1 MIHCV
6 GNPRIALT
14 IHPCIRTTEKQRMA
28 TQAVTDHVELAKDFL
43 ERSKSY
49 LALGDLHQASEKG
62 WGAASHIVKAV
73 AAANNW
79 QYESHDEFESVV
91 VNARQRYR
99 QPGLL
104 EMSRA
109 AEALH
114 RNYYRRA
121 LLLNAEVIRRDVES
135 VKKLV
140 NILQPFIV

>member
-1 MIHCV
+1 
-6 GNPRIALT
+6 
-14 IHPCIRTTEKQRMA
+14 MA
-28 TQAVTDHVELAKDFL
+28 TEIVADHVELAKDFL

-49 LALGDLHQASEKG
+49 LAQGDLHQASEKG

-79 QYESHDEFESVV
+79 EYESHDEFESVI

-104 EMSRA
+104 DMSRA

-114 RNYYRRA
+114 RNYYKRK
-121 LLLNAEVIRRDVES
+121 LLLNAEVIRRDIQNVERM
-135 VKKLV
+135 V
-140 NILQPFIV
+140 NILLPFLV